1 MSSLPARRLSQAQSH
16 QSRSRSQIRQIPSQ
30 PQPQPQPQK
39 LSQPF
44 DIDTYLNPYIPRNPL
59 YLLPTWMSYWFGYRR
74 PLKAGSKPKP
84 LGAHRHRFQT
94 LSTWTS
100 VFIGAFCGVAIIE
113 NVFLAMP
120 PLSGHAV
127 PIIIASFGAAA
138 ILEYNTIE
146 SPLAQPRNLVVGHFL
161 SAVVAVAITKLFLL
175 LPTYQQFDHLRWL
188 AGALAVGA
196 ASVLMSFTKTVH
208 PPAGATAL
216 LAATNVEIQELGWW
230 LLPLVLLAAMLM
242 LASALVLNN
251 VAGRRFPIYWWT
263 PVDLKM
269 LRVERRRE
277 REREQA
283 HEKGGDGGEVKK
295 QQGVDDH
302 LDPEKGVVVAPKSSS
317 TSSSS
322 SSSSTSL
329 QNKESEVSDRNCG
342 AGDGSGDDD
351 LRRTET
357 QATTAMTRR
366 LSRVVSYSSASRVPH
381 RLTFDSEEELDRQLS
396 GQDGVVTRTRTR
408 TRTTSSRS
416 RSRRRQPPMGSEE
429 QEQEQEGGGAV
440 GGGRGGAGEGREGQ
454 QTSGR
459 GSDENEEDG
468 EGTEGVEG
476 VEDEDES
483 ARIII
488 TRSRII
494 VPDWLELN
502 DYEDEILRI
511 LMERLRDG

>member
-1 MSSLPARRLSQAQSH
+1 MSSLPAARRVSQAQS
-16 QSRSRSQIRQIPSQ
+16 QARPRSRSRSQVRQVQSQ
-30 PQPQPQPQK
+30 PQPQPPPRK

-59 YLLPTWMSYWFGYRR
+59 YLLPTWISYWFGYRR

-84 LGAHRHRFQT
+84 LGSHRHRLQT

-263 PVDLKM
+263 PVDLKK

-283 HEKGGDGGEVKK
+283 HEKNGDGEEGKK
-295 QQGVDDH
+295 QGFGAGVDN
-302 LDPEKGVVVAPKSSS
+302 LDPEKGVVAPKSSS

-322 SSSSTSL
+322 TSL
-329 QNKESEVSDRNCG
+329 QKKESG
-342 AGDGSGDDD
+342 GDDGNGVAVDGEGDGDDD

-357 QATTAMTRR
+357 HATMTRR

-381 RLTFDSEEELDRQLS
+381 RLTFDSEEELERQLS
-396 GQDGVVTRTRTR
+396 SADGVVTRPR
-408 TRTTSSRS
+408 TRTTSRS
-416 RSRRRQPPMGSEE
+416 RHPGSEE
-429 QEQEQEGGGAV
+429 QEQEQEQEQDQEQQEGGG
-440 GGGRGGAGEGREGQ
+440 GETTGQ
-454 QTSGR
+454 QPA
-459 GSDENEEDG
+459 EEDI
-468 EGTEGVEG
+468 E
-476 VEDEDES
+476 EDVQDDDDES

>member
-1 MSSLPARRLSQAQSH
+1 
-16 QSRSRSQIRQIPSQ
+16 
-30 PQPQPQPQK
+30 
-39 LSQPF
+39 
-44 DIDTYLNPYIPRNPL
+44 
-59 YLLPTWMSYWFGYRR
+59 
-74 PLKAGSKPKP
+74 
-84 LGAHRHRFQT
+84 
-94 LSTWTS
+94 
-100 VFIGAFCGVAIIE
+100 
-113 NVFLAMP
+113 MP

-175 LPTYQQFDHLRWL
+175 LPTYQRFDHLRWL

-263 PVDLKM
+263 PVDLKK
-269 LRVERRRE
+269 LRVERRHERE
-277 REREQA
+277 RERA
-283 HEKGGDGGEVKK
+283 HEKNGDGGEVKK
-295 QQGVDDH
+295 QGLGAGVDN
-302 LDPEKGVVVAPKSSS
+302 LDPEKGVVAPKSSS

-322 SSSSTSL
+322 TSL
-329 QNKESEVSDRNCG
+329 QKNESGGHDRNGG
-342 AGDGSGDDD
+342 AGNDEDD

-357 QATTAMTRR
+357 QATMTRR

-381 RLTFDSEEELDRQLS
+381 RLTFDSEEELERQLS
-396 GQDGVVTRTRTR
+396 SQDGVVTRTRTR
-408 TRTTSSRS
+408 TTSRS
-416 RSRRRQPPMGSEE
+416 RHPGSEE
-429 QEQEQEGGGAV
+429 QEQEQEQQEGGG
-440 GGGRGGAGEGREGQ
+440 GETTGQ
-454 QTSGR
+454 QPA
-459 GSDENEEDG
+459 EEDI
-468 EGTEGVEG
+468 EEGVQ
-476 VEDEDES
+476 DDDDES

>member
-1 MSSLPARRLSQAQSH
+1 MSSLPAARRVSQAQS
-16 QSRSRSQIRQIPSQ
+16 QSRPRSRSRSQVRQVQSQ
-30 PQPQPQPQK
+30 PQPQPPPRK

-59 YLLPTWMSYWFGYRR
+59 HLFPTWISYWFGYRR

-84 LGAHRHRFQT
+84 LSAHRHRFQT

-283 HEKGGDGGEVKK
+283 HEKNGDGGEGKK
-295 QQGVDDH
+295 QGLGAGVDN
-302 LDPEKGVVVAPKSSS
+302 LDPEKGVVAPKSSS

-322 SSSSTSL
+322 STSL
-329 QNKESEVSDRNCG
+329 QKKESGGHDRNGG
-342 AGDGSGDDD
+342 AGNDEDD

-357 QATTAMTRR
+357 QATMTRR

-381 RLTFDSEEELDRQLS
+381 RLAFDSEEELERQLS
-396 GQDGVVTRTRTR
+396 SQDGVVTRPR
-408 TRTTSSRS
+408 TRTTSRS
-416 RSRRRQPPMGSEE
+416 RHPGSEE
-429 QEQEQEGGGAV
+429 QEQEQEQQEGGG
-440 GGGRGGAGEGREGQ
+440 GETTGQ
-454 QTSGR
+454 QPA
-459 GSDENEEDG
+459 EEDI
-468 EGTEGVEG
+468 EEGVQ
-476 VEDEDES
+476 DDDDES